1 MNAQNL
7 QPRSGKKQDTQG
19 KYITH
24 CNRPSVVH
32 TDLLGHLV
40 RMHIVIQ
47 AKPEIL
53 HFYTESRM
61 VVVRGWR
68 EKLFLV

>member
-7 QPRSGKKQDTQG
+7 QPRLGEKQDTQG

-32 TDLLGHLV
+32 TDLPGHLV
-40 RMHIVIQ
+40 RMQVLIP

-53 HFYTESRM
+53 HF
-61 VVVRGWR
+61 
-68 EKLFLV
+68 